1 MGTTSPDILVGE
13 EKPYISR
20 YIANAHTMFNVI
32 NAIIFLSIL
41 PYLVKVATWLTPSA
55 KDEKLD
61 ELYHIRYLDRRF
73 VDSPEVALLQARLEI
88 VRMGDIA
95 QTMFDDVVN
104 ALRIRNSKN
113 LSTWKDR
120 EDILDNFQKE
130 ITDFLVRVMQDN
142 IIVEE
147 SKELASLMRMSNN
160 LEKIGDEAEDIAI
173 AIEAII
179 DDGFYFSSQ
188 ALQDYV
194 VISSEVSK
202 FLALVIQEIEEENVN
217 IMPEAVTLV
226 NNVNQMAEQM
236 RSSHYSRLMEENCEM
251 ERGAIFIDILNAL
264 EKISDFCYNVAQAV
278 AGVK

>member
-1 MGTTSPDILVGE
+1 M
-13 EKPYISR
+13 
-20 YIANAHTMFNVI
+20 
-32 NAIIFLSIL
+32 
-41 PYLVKVATWLTPSA
+41 
-55 KDEKLD
+55 
-61 ELYHIRYLDRRF
+61 
-73 VDSPEVALLQARLEI
+73 ALLQARLEI

-236 RSSHYSRLMEENCEM
+236 RSSHYSRLMEENCEKE
-251 ERGAIFIDILNAL
+251 ERSLL
-264 EKISDFCYNVAQAV
+264 TS
-278 AGVK
+278 